1 MAKAY
6 DKQRINPG
14 IEPMSNRKSYKR
26 ALLVITFL
34 FATTL
39 LVSCGHKS
47 AGNMGIDRQNSRLN
61 TKAATINEIILG
73 PGDVLSIDVW
83 QNKDFSGSYKI
94 DPDGNI
100 FMPLVGEIK
109 AEGISAHKL
118 RAGVITSLN
127 EYIVD
132 PQVQLAVTSYRSRK
146 VYVLGEVKNPG
157 IYQMDD
163 TLTTIVAALAAA
175 GGFTDEASTNN
186 VVHLREGLDK
196 GDSRVLRMGSFLNND
211 HNHDGHLQNSALSG
225 GDVIYVPTSF
235 MANVD
240 NFFEHV
246 QTIVRPVVGIER
258 GIILEPLVVDI
269 LDGKP
274 KDGNVVVTP

>member
-1 MAKAY
+1 
-6 DKQRINPG
+6 
-14 IEPMSNRKSYKR
+14 MSNLKIYKR
-26 ALLVITFL
+26 ALFVITFL

-39 LVSCGHKS
+39 LISCGHNS
-47 AGNMGIDRQNSRLN
+47 AGNREIDRQNSKLN
-61 TKAATINEIILG
+61 TKAATISEIILG
-73 PGDVLSIDVW
+73 PGDVLSIKVW

-94 DPDGNI
+94 DQDGNI

-118 RAGVITSLN
+118 REEIITELT
-127 EYIVD
+127 EYVVD

-146 VYVLGEVKNPG
+146 VYVLGEVRKPG

-175 GGFTDEASTNN
+175 GGFTDDASANN
-186 VVHLREGLDK
+186 VVHLKEGLDK
-196 GDSRVLRMGSFLNND
+196 GDAQVLRMGSYLNND
-211 HNHDGHLQNSALSG
+211 HKHDGHLQNSSLSG
-225 GDVIYVPTSF
+225 GDVIYVPSSF
-235 MANVD
+235 MASVD

-274 KDGNVVVTP
+274 GDGNVVVTP